1 MTTQTLREMVRDEPD
16 WVTGHERSTLPRSVL
31 RTEVILVFLLS
42 LGQSGVYA
50 AVSLIASLTAKG
62 GLASATAQLN
72 SSVTPARPWLDLAYQ
87 LLGIFFAL
95 VIVGMAIH
103 LLARDHPR
111 PLVILGLDLNRPRFD
126 IPAGV
131 GLAALIGI
139 PGLALYVG
147 ARALHLNVQ
156 VEPATLE
163 HAWWAVP
170 VLILSAVQNAT
181 VEEVVVVGYLMT
193 RLRDMGWRTV
203 PSIVTSAVIRGSYHL
218 YQGFGAFVGNA
229 IMGTIFGFFYR
240 RYGRIGPLI
249 IAHSILDIVSFVGY
263 ELFKNRLTFLH

>member
-1 MTTQTLREMVRDEPD
+1 MTLPTLREMVRDEPD
-16 WVTGHERSTLPRSVL
+16 WITGHERSTLPRTVL

-42 LGQSGVYA
+42 LGQSAVYSI
-50 AVSLIASLTAKG
+50 VSLIASLTAKG
-62 GLASATAQLN
+62 GLASATATLN
-72 SSVTPARPWLDLAYQ
+72 ASQSPRPYLDLAYQ
-87 LLGIFFAL
+87 LLGIFFPL
-95 VIVGMAIH
+95 VIVGLAIH
-103 LLARDHPR
+103 LLARDHPE
-111 PLVILGLDLNRPRFD
+111 PLDVLGLDTTRPRFD
-126 IPAGV
+126 ISAGV

-139 PGLALYVG
+139 PGLALYLG
-147 ARALHLNVQ
+147 ARELHFNVQ
-156 VEPATLE
+156 VQPASLGDY
-163 HAWWAVP
+163 WWAVP
-170 VLILSAVQNAT
+170 VLILSAIQNAA

-229 IMGTIFGFFYR
+229 IMGTVFGFFYR